1 MLPGPAEIAA
11 AAFSLAREGILVP
24 SLLASLGRVVCGLGL
39 GIALGVPLGLVSGAS
54 RIVELVFDR
63 PVQILRAI
71 PFNALAPLLIILL
84 GVGETMKISLIVI
97 GVFVP
102 LYLNTRSGVLH
113 FDTKLLELSRAYRM
127 PWPVVAW
134 HILLKGVLP
143 SILTGL
149 RFVCAIA
156 WIALVTCETV
166 NAKSGIGYMLSRAQT
181 FARMD
186 EEMVCIL
193 LYAIMG
199 LTTDAFVRLLEK
211 TATRWK
217 RKGELH

>member
-11 AAFSLAREGILVP
+11 AAVSLAREGILAQ
-24 SLLASLGRVVCGLGL
+24 SLLASLGRVACGLGL
-39 GIALGVPLGLVSGAS
+39 GLALGVPLGLVSGAS
-54 RIVELVFDR
+54 RIAEIVFDR
-63 PVQILRAI
+63 PVQMLRAI

-84 GVGETMKISLIVI
+84 GIGESMKISLIVI

-102 LYLNTRSGVLH
+102 LYLNTRSGVIH
-113 FDTKLLELSRAYRM
+113 FDVKLLELSRAYRM
-127 PWPVVAW
+127 PRTVVAW

-149 RFVCAIA
+149 RFACAIA
-156 WIALVTCETV
+156 WIALVSCETV

-193 LYAIMG
+193 LYALLG
-199 LTTDAFVRLLEK
+199 LASDALVRLLEK
-211 TATRWK
+211 AVTRWK
-217 RKGELH
+217 RKGD